1 MSNMIRGISENGG
14 AVLVAIDS
22 TEMVREMERIHHTS
36 AVTSAALG
44 RLLTGAAMMATYLK
58 NEEDTLTLR
67 MKGDGPAGVV
77 LAVANGKGEVKGYV
91 QNPVVE
97 LPARPDGKLD
107 VGGAI
112 GHEGT
117 LSVVRDIGLREPY
130 VGQIPLVS
138 GEVAEDITSYYAT
151 SEQTPTVCALG
162 VLVGPDLSI
171 RHAPG
176 DHSAGRGKKPRGH
189 DADGAGWLQSQP
201 AGRERGRLPLRLQ
214 PPAHRARSGQ
224 PGPGRAG
231 TVGRRTA
238 GGRGVL
244 PVLRQGVADPRLRGS
259 GTAAIKT
266 KRPGRRPY
274 FPQKG
279 KRAAARFCVTSLQC
293 GSRFWR

>member
-1 MSNMIRGISENGG
+1 MSKMIRGISENGG
-14 AVLVAIDS
+14 AVLIAIDS
-22 TEMVREMERIHHTS
+22 TDMVREMERIHHTS

-97 LPARPDGKLD
+97 LPPRPDGKLD

-112 GHEGT
+112 GHDGT

-171 RHAPG
+171 LH
-176 DHSAGRGKKPRGH
+176 
-189 DADGAGWLQSQP
+189 
-201 AGRERGRLPLRLQ
+201 
-214 PPAHRARSGQ
+214 
-224 PGPGRAG
+224 
-231 TVGRRTA
+231 A
-238 GGRGVL
+238 GGYLLQLLPGATEEEISRLEKNIAAMAPVTTLLEEGKTPEDMMYMVL
-244 PVLRQGVADPRLRGS
+244 DGFNPNLLDESEAVYRCDCSRQRIERALMSLGRPELEKLAAEQPVAEVCCQ
-259 GTAAIKT
+259 
-266 KRPGRRPY
+266 
-274 FPQKG
+274 
-279 KRAAARFCVTSLQC
+279 FCDKVWQIPVSEVLEQLQ
-293 GSRFWR
+293 